1 LRNGLA
7 HRLLDLALGAY
18 PKGFEEFAN
27 TSVEDVLVHHRLL
40 CAIIRMSGRGRIA
53 PFEPRSA
60 RTIPY
65 LRQCEAMT
73 SGAYMCARID
83 QLGGSMPT
91 PRRLAVLIAGAA
103 VLASLSTSPVQA
115 CDNDRYPC
123 PVVAQTQNTPEATAK
138 SSSRKKT
145 AHTARQEK
153 IRAKSEVQ
161 APSNSKAA
169 AQAASASTLNEQID
183 RKESQVSAAAA
194 SWLVGA
200 NPGETAA
207 QPGDGD
213 DAAPAA
219 PANAVQLVDPH
230 EPNELDLAAAAPAPA
245 QSSWLSSLLATLGAA
260 LAAASALR
268 FIV

>member
-1 LRNGLA
+1 
-7 HRLLDLALGAY
+7 
-18 PKGFEEFAN
+18 
-27 TSVEDVLVHHRLL
+27 
-40 CAIIRMSGRGRIA
+40 
-53 PFEPRSA
+53 
-60 RTIPY
+60 
-65 LRQCEAMT
+65 
-73 SGAYMCARID
+73 
-83 QLGGSMPT
+83 MPT

-103 VLASLSTSPVQA
+103 VLASLSASPVQA

-153 IRAKSEVQ
+153 TRAKSEAQ

-183 RKESQVSAAAA
+183 RKGSQVSVAAAA
-194 SWLVGA
+194 WLVGA

-219 PANAVQLVDPH
+219 PANAVHDPH
-230 EPNELDLAAAAPAPA
+230 EPNELNLAAASPPTA